1 MIKKLWETPIKQFC
15 SILILSCILSLIL
28 YLPFIYEY
36 ITKGVIFSG
45 NGDGFRQMMPF
56 QMYLYE
62 HFTSLKGFY
71 DASFGLGGDYVKSL
85 AYYYSM
91 SPLMWINFGC
101 IWVLEHSLHLNP
113 QIGRAH
119 V

>member
-1 MIKKLWETPIKQFC
+1 METPIKQFC

-85 AYYYSM
+85 AFIIPCHHSCGLI
-91 SPLMWINFGC
+91 SDVFGC
-101 IWVLEHSLHLNP
+101 
-113 QIGRAH
+113 
-119 V
+119 